1 MNNVQRR
8 FLFLAFITPPGNLD
22 SGFHVGHK
30 WPEAELSV
38 MLEHKPDTKEM
49 ELTELCFQYIVAV
62 EAKIILY
69 PVMHYGLVTVI
80 MNLQ

>member
-1 MNNVQRR
+1 MNNVQRI

-49 ELTELCFQYIVAV
+49 ELAELCFQYIVTIQTKVILNFVMYYCHEMA
-62 EAKIILY
+62 IIN
-69 PVMHYGLVTVI
+69 M
-80 MNLQ
+80 Q